1 MTYAWKLLYNQFLF
15 IYNYIYIYTILTLHI
30 HKYTIVMYHIIIV
43 TLIKHEVVNTWSIY
57 VYIYTAL
64 IYMDPW
70 IYDQLPLHIRQVVC
84 AFVLASFY
92 LPSAP
97 VF

>member
-1 MTYAWKLLYNQFLF
+1 MTYAWKLLYNQL
-15 IYNYIYIYTILTLHI
+15 
-30 HKYTIVMYHIIIV
+30 
-43 TLIKHEVVNTWSIY
+43 S

-64 IYMDPW
+64 MYMDPW
-70 IYDQLPLHIRQVVC
+70 IYDRLPLHICQVVG